1 MEKQL
6 LDQSLRHSSE
16 SRLQMLEVLSLPG
29 CSQMRVEMCRSECL
43 PDVTGITSCTSELI
57 HDTRTDIERHGIL
70 HTELNVLS
78 GNIIYSKILMRGPES
93 YPTGFQEHGESLIQD
108 GGFWLP
114 AFSGAS
120 SLSLSNFA
128 QIWCPC
134 VSVVVTIISITK
146 CLSCVT
152 SHLSFCLA
160 NDLLTSVP
168 G

>member
-1 MEKQL
+1 MQKQPPE
-6 LDQSLRHSSE
+6 QSSTFVSVANVGE
-16 SRLQMLEVLSLPG
+16 PVPSRMLTNARRNV
-29 CSQMRVEMCRSECL
+29 SECF
-43 PDVTGITSCTSELI
+43 PDVTGITSCTIELI
-57 HDTRTDIERHGIL
+57 HDTRTEIERHGVL
-70 HTELNVLS
+70 HTELNVS
-78 GNIIYSKILMRGPES
+78 FGDIFYSKILVRGPGS
-93 YPTGFQEHGESLIQD
+93 YPTGFLEHGESLIQD

-152 SHLSFCLA
+152 SHLFFCLA